1 MRANPLTS
9 PEKARELAEGLAEY
23 HRDPAFRQEADMA
36 GLIEASLARLDRVLR
51 SG

>member
-1 MRANPLTS
+1 
-9 PEKARELAEGLAEY
+9 
-23 HRDPAFRQEADMA
+23 MA